1 MINIYFS
8 KKGDI
13 FEIKSDKELATFY
26 SAALNSYHFKK
37 IDENRWQKQ
46 TFDEITVIED
56 IYRIFAHNE
65 FQIILNDEIKI
76 IERKHQE
83 QQKDYEKFSLLGLEI
98 KNNKNPDLPKI
109 ESREGFELLPFQ
121 KMPVK
126 HMITIPNC
134 ANFSIPGTGKTIM
147 ALAAFRILKNQN
159 KIDQMWIIG
168 PIASFKPWEDEY
180 ENFFNKPKLNNV
192 LRYHGSPNE
201 RDVLRNRIGKHELII
216 TSYSTAANDSELIK
230 RYWRINNKKIFLILD
245 ESHHIKSLEES
256 TTSGNLST
264 AAAMIDLGKF
274 AERRCILTGTPI
286 PRDLEDLWSQITF
299 LWPNIEPLRKRTN
312 FLELV
317 EEFDSEQQIRDI
329 IDFMWTRVTNIQLES
344 EMPPRFEK
352 TYHVEMDP
360 KQQEIY
366 RVIES
371 QILNEMPEGDDKEKV
386 REWKKAKIIRL
397 LQVVTDPKLIIEKDD
412 DFQQP
417 KLKIESN
424 NDKSIRNIIAEYGEN
439 DVTPKIK
446 KVVEKACELISEKKN
461 VLIFTVFRGTVTTLA
476 KELEDEKPLHVT
488 GDDVAEIREATYEKF
503 KNWDFSNGKGKILI
517 ATIGSIAE
525 SVSLHKN
532 KEGKP
537 VCQNV
542 IYLERS
548 YNGGQYMQSLY
559 RVYRIGSNKKLPV
572 NYYFYESMLSDNITT
587 LDRIIK
593 DVLETR
599 LNRMYDMLDDEFS
612 MTPMS
617 IGGDDD
623 DDFSVA
629 TSVDDSED
637 DIMKKITADAKAR
650 KKTN

>member
-8 KKGDI
+8 KKGDVY
-13 FEIKSDKELATFY
+13 EIKSDKDLQLFFIAY
-26 SAALNSYHFKK
+26 LKSYQFKEVDK
-37 IDENRWQKQ
+37 NRWQIQ
-46 TFDEITVIED
+46 TFDEITVIENVNK
-56 IYRIFAHNE
+56 IFSHNE
-65 FQIILNDEIKI
+65 FQIIPNDEIKI
-76 IERKHQE
+76 IEGKRLE
-83 QQKDYEKFSLLGLEI
+83 QQKDYKKFSQLGLEI

-126 HMITIPNC
+126 HMATIPNC

-180 ENFFNKPKLNNV
+180 ENLFNEPKLNNI
-192 LRYHGSPNE
+192 LRYHGSISE
-201 RDVLRNRIGKHELII
+201 RDVLRNRIGKHELIL
-216 TSYSTAANDSELIK
+216 TSYITAANDLELIK
-230 RYWRINNKKIFLILD
+230 RYWRINNKKIFLVLD
-245 ESHHIKSLEES
+245 ESHHIKSIEEN
-256 TTSGNLST
+256 TTSGNLTT
-264 AAAMIDLGKF
+264 AATMIDLGKF

-299 LWPNIEPLRKRTN
+299 LWPNIEPLGKRTN
-312 FLELV
+312 FLELL

-329 IDFMWTRVTNIQLES
+329 IDFMWTRVSNLELKP
-344 EMPPRFEK
+344 EMPPQYEK
-352 TYHVEMDP
+352 TEQVEMDS

-397 LQVVTDPKLIIEKDD
+397 LQAVTDPKLIIEKDD
-412 DFQQP
+412 DFQLP
-417 KLKIESN
+417 RLKIESH
-424 NDKSIRNIIAEYGEN
+424 NDKSISNIIAEYKEN

-446 KVVEKACELISEKKN
+446 KVAEKARKLISEKKN
-461 VLIFTVFRGTVTTLA
+461 VLVFTVFKGNVTTLT

-488 GDDVAEIREATYEKF
+488 GDDAAEIREATYEKF
-503 KNWDFSNGKGKILI
+503 KNWDLSNGKGKILI

-572 NYYFYESMLSDNITT
+572 NYYFYESMLSDKVTT

-612 MTPMS
+612 MIPMS
-617 IGGDDD
+617 IGDDDD
-623 DDFSVA
+623 DDFSE
-629 TSVDDSED
+629 SYGESDDED
-637 DIMKKITADAKAR
+637 DIMKKITAQAKAR